1 MTGVVV
7 ALFGIAAAYASFKA
21 SSVPF
26 VWVCVV
32 SSLLLL
38 YLGSVAGSSV
48 RRAVW
53 VNIAA
58 AVLALGVGEWYQ
70 WYITPEKKNSYC
82 CDDAYFIRNDDFGM
96 VPKKNFTATHVKTI
110 NSVPI
115 YKTTYTM
122 DANGLRIAPPYDPL
136 NLRGSLLFFGCSFTI
151 GEGVA
156 DNEAMPYLAGLLTHG
171 RYAVYNFGF
180 HGYGPQ
186 QMLAA
191 LETSLTESI
200 VTVPPKYIIYQ
211 AIPYH
216 IERAAGLMTWFPHAP
231 RYRSTHGGRVTAQ
244 GNFDTV
250 PDESR
255 YSRMER
261 FWRARGAVGHAV
273 STTLRKS
280 FLYNRLV
287 SPFRSLSLED
297 VQLFID
303 IVAQS
308 RDVAMTKHP
317 TAEFHVILWDNM
329 FRQRDFQ
336 RFLPPVLAAFQ
347 DRQIRVHLMSEIMPD
362 YEGSVPN
369 MRYELHPQ
377 DSHPNAL
384 THRVIAEYVA
394 NTIVQEADAP

>member
-7 ALFGIAAAYASFKA
+7 ALLGITAAYASFKA

-38 YLGSVAGSSV
+38 YLGSVARSSI
-48 RRAVW
+48 RGAVW

-96 VPKKNFTATHVKTI
+96 VPRKNFTATHVKTI

-122 DANGLRIAPPYDPL
+122 DSNGLRIAPPYDPL

-156 DNEAMPYLAGLLTHG
+156 DNETMPYLAGLLTHG

-191 LETSLTESI
+191 LETGLTESI

-216 IERAAGLMTWFPHAP
+216 IERVAGLMTWFPHAP
-231 RYRSTHGGRVTAQ
+231 RYRPAHGGRVTVQ

-255 YSRMER
+255 YSGIER
-261 FWRARGAVGHAV
+261 FWRARGAWGHAV
-273 STTLRKS
+273 SATLRKS
-280 FLYNRLV
+280 FLYNALV

-297 VQLFID
+297 VQLFLD
-303 IVAQS
+303 IVGQS
-308 RDVAMTKHP
+308 RDLAMAKYP
-317 TAEFHVILWDNM
+317 NAEFHVILWDNM
-329 FRQRDFQ
+329 FRQQSFQ
-336 RFLPPVLAAFQ
+336 AFLPSVLNGFR
-347 DRQIRVHLMSEIMPD
+347 DRHMRVHLMSEIIPD
-362 YEGSVPN
+362 YGGGVPN
-369 MRYELHPQ
+369 TLYELHQ
-377 DSHPNAL
+377 HDSHPNAL

-394 NTIVQEADAP
+394 DTIVQEAAP